1 VRFGNVM
8 GSRGSAPL
16 TFMRQIER
24 GGPVTITHPDMMR
37 YFISIPEAVSLVI
50 QAGTFG
56 GGGNIYMLDMGQEIN
71 MLELAERMIR
81 LRGLRPGDDIEVIFT
96 GPRPGEKLREELVSD
111 FEQME
116 STDHPKVMRLT
127 ASAEITEGEIRRLIE
142 ELDSMQWT
150 DKEEL
155 KRRIHLVA
163 RRYSNDA
170 DEVPE
175 SEPANP

>member
-1 VRFGNVM
+1 
-8 GSRGSAPL
+8 
-16 TFMRQIER
+16 
-24 GGPVTITHPDMMR
+24 
-37 YFISIPEAVSLVI
+37 
-50 QAGTFG
+50 
-56 GGGNIYMLDMGQEIN
+56 

-81 LRGLRPGDDIEVIFT
+81 LRGLRPGADIEVVFT
-96 GPRPGEKLREELVSD
+96 GTRPGEKLREELVAD

>member
-1 VRFGNVM
+1 
-8 GSRGSAPL
+8 
-16 TFMRQIER
+16 
-24 GGPVTITHPDMMR
+24 
-37 YFISIPEAVSLVI
+37 
-50 QAGTFG
+50 
-56 GGGNIYMLDMGQEIN
+56 
-71 MLELAERMIR
+71 
-81 LRGLRPGDDIEVIFT
+81 
-96 GPRPGEKLREELVSD
+96 
-111 FEQME
+111 
-116 STDHPKVMRLT
+116 MRLT

-142 ELDSMQWT
+142 ELDAMQWT